1 MIFLFFQNIFKFP
14 FMNIRLK
21 TTGAISGKSLP
32 EVFSS
37 VEIPYGAGFWRR
49 MLAFFGPAY
58 MVSVGYMDPGNWAT
72 DIAGG
77 SQFGYKLLWVL
88 LMSNIMAL
96 LLQSLSARL
105 GIVRGLDLAQASKES
120 YPPFVN
126 IGLYFL
132 AEIAIAACDLAEVLG
147 MAIGLQ
153 LLFGIP
159 LIWGVCLTFLD
170 TILLLFLI
178 NKGMRLMEAFILALV
193 AVIGIAFLIE
203 VFIAKPQISEM
214 MTGFLPSIP
223 DSSALYIAIGII
235 GATVMP
241 HNLYLHS
248 SLVQSRMF
256 GKSEKNIR
264 EAIKFNLFDSMI
276 ALNLAFF
283 VNSAILILAASTF
296 YKIGMFEVSEI
307 KDAHRFLEPLLG
319 SKLAPA
325 LFAVALIASGQ
336 SSTLTGTLAG
346 QIVMEGYLNIRIQPW
361 IRRMITRL
369 MAIIPAVLIISL
381 MGEQYTGKLL
391 VLSQVILSLQL
402 GFAVIPLIHFVSDK
416 QKMRTFA
423 IRKFIQV
430 CAWIIAGVIV
440 FLNGRLVVQEISG
453 WLGSSGT
460 PWVIWLTV
468 VPVSAGI
475 GMLLVFITFRPFMR
489 KLLVKTIRSPHNAPE
504 LGDIAVK
511 TTYSRIAIAI
521 DFSKVDTEVIRHAL
535 SISKPGGTILI
546 IHIVETAGAIIL
558 GSDIDDL
565 ETHLDK
571 KLLVN
576 YQSYI
581 QKQGYETYIKLGFG
595 NAKNS
600 IPKLVNE
607 FKADLLVM
615 GAHGH
620 TILKDL
626 IFGTTVDKVRH
637 MVNIPVFIVKSMK

>member
-1 MIFLFFQNIFKFP
+1 MKNG
-14 FMNIRLK
+14 N
-21 TTGAISGKSLP
+21 TTGSSAMRKSLP
-32 EVFSS
+32 EIFSS
-37 VEIPYGAGFWRR
+37 VGIPYGAGFWKK

-120 YPPFVN
+120 YSPFVN
-126 IGLYFL
+126 FILYLL

-170 TILLLFLI
+170 TFLLLFLI

-193 AVIGIAFLIE
+193 AIIGIAFLME
-203 VFIAKPQISEM
+203 VFIAKPKIMELV
-214 MTGFLPSIP
+214 TGFIPSIP
-223 DSSALYIAIGII
+223 NSQALYIAIGII

-248 SLVQSRMF
+248 SLVQSRMI
-256 GKSEKNIR
+256 GKSESNIR

-283 VNSAILILAASTF
+283 VNAAILVLAAATF
-296 YKIGMFEVSEI
+296 YKVGMYEVSEI

-319 SKLAPA
+319 SHLAPV

-369 MAIIPAVLIISL
+369 IAIIPAVLIIVL

-402 GFAVIPLIHFVSDK
+402 GFAVIPLIHFVSDR
-416 QKMRTFA
+416 QKMGRFA
-423 IRKFIQV
+423 IRKFIEV
-430 CAWIIAGVIV
+430 SAWIIAGVIV
-440 FLNGRLVVQEISG
+440 ILNARLVVQEISG
-453 WLGSSGT
+453 WLDSSENPGI
-460 PWVIWLTV
+460 IWLTV
-468 VPVSAGI
+468 VPVSAGA
-475 GMLLVFITFRPFMR
+475 GLLLLFITFRPFMR
-489 KLLVKTIRSPHNAPE
+489 KLLAKTIRSPHTATE
-504 LGDIAVK
+504 LGDITTK
-511 TTYSRIAIAI
+511 TSYSKVAIAI

-535 SISKPGGTILI
+535 SISKAGGKVLI

-558 GSDIDDL
+558 GSEIDDF

-571 KLLVN
+571 KLLMN
-576 YQSYI
+576 YQSFI
-581 QKQGYETYIKLGFG
+581 QEQGYETNIELGFG
-595 NAKNS
+595 NAKNC
-600 IPKLVNE
+600 IPRIVND
-607 FKADLLVM
+607 FGADLLVM

-620 TILKDL
+620 NMLKDL
-626 IFGTTVDKVRH
+626 VFGTTVDKVRH
-637 MVNIPVFIVKSMK
+637 RVNIPVFIVRSPN